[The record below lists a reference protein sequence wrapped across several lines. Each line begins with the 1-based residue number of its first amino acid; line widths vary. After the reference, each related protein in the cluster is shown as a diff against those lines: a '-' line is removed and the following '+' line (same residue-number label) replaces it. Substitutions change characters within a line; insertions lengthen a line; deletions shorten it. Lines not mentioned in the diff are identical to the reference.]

1 MMTDYTAYFNG
12 EMMPYSQVKIDP
24 TDRGFLLGDVVF
36 DTGRTF
42 DGKPFRLKHHIDRLY
57 RSLKYVSI
65 DPGLS
70 PGEMTEVT
78 EEVLDQ
84 NESLRGEVGDFTFTQ
99 FVTRGKGG
107 VTEQGEPTVCVKVS
121 PVGFT
126 TPARGYTTGVHAAIT
141 RTQSYPPESLDPK
154 IKHWSRMNFVLADIE
169 ANNVED
175 GAMAILTDRMGN
187 LTEGTG
193 SNVFLVTNGV
203 IRTPTDRDILQ
214 GVSRGMVL
222 DLADQ
227 LGLETVEEDLQPYN
241 LYTADEAF
249 FSTTSPCLLP
259 MTRVDKRQIGDG
271 KPGPIAM
278 QLLAAWS
285 ETVGVDIVDQA
296 LKFAGE

>member
-1 MMTDYTAYFNG
+1 MADYTAYFNG
-12 EMMPYSQVKIDP
+12 EWVPYSQVKIDP
-24 TDRGFLLGDVVF
+24 ADRGFSFGDVVF

-42 DGKPFRLKHHIDRLY
+42 DGKPFRLEHHIDRLY
-57 RSLKYVSI
+57 RSLTYVNI

-70 PGEMTEVT
+70 PEEMTGVT
-78 EEVLDQ
+78 EEVLRR
-84 NESLRGEVGDFTFTQ
+84 NEHLRVEVGDFTFTQ
-99 FVTRGKGG
+99 FVTRGKGA
-107 VTEQGEPTVCVKVS
+107 VTEPGEPTVCVKLS

-126 TPARGYTTGVHAAIT
+126 NPARGYATGVNAAIT

-175 GAMAILTDRMGN
+175 GAMPILTDRMGN

-193 SNVFLVTNGV
+193 SNVFLVTDGT
-203 IRTPTDRDILQ
+203 IRTPADRDILQ

-222 DLADQ
+222 DLAEQ
-227 LGLETVEEDLQPYN
+227 LGLDAVEEDVQPYD

-249 FSTTSPCLLP
+249 FSTTSPCVLP
-259 MTRVDKRQIGDG
+259 ITRVDKRQIGDG

-285 ETVGVDIVDQA
+285 EAVGVDIVDQA
-296 LKFAGE
+296 LRFADK

>member
-1 MMTDYTAYFNG
+1 MADYTAYFNG
-12 EMMPYSQVKIDP
+12 DWMPYSEVKIDP

-42 DGKPFRLKHHIDRLY
+42 DGKPFRLEHHIDRLY
-57 RSLKYVSI
+57 RSLKYVNI

-70 PGEMTEVT
+70 AEEMAEVT
-78 EEVLDQ
+78 GEVLQ
-84 NESLRGEVGDFTFTQ
+84 RNEDLRAEVGDFTFTQ

-107 VTEQGEPTVCVKVS
+107 VSEPTEPTVCVKVS
-121 PVGFT
+121 PVSFT
-126 TPARGYTTGVHAAIT
+126 NPARGYTTGVHAAIT

-154 IKHWSRMNFVLADIE
+154 IKHWSRMNFVLADLE
-169 ANNVED
+169 ANAVED

-193 SNVFLVTNGV
+193 SNVFLVTNGT
-203 IRTPTDRDILQ
+203 IRTPTDRDVLQ

-227 LGLETVEEDLQPYN
+227 LGLDAFEEDLQPYD

-249 FSTTSPCLLP
+249 FSTTSPCVLP

-271 KPGPIAM
+271 KPGPIAV

-285 ETVGVDIVDQA
+285 EAVGVDIVDQA
-296 LKFAGE
+296 LKFAE